1 MITGITISRAFEN
14 QQTIHIALNHKLSRA
29 KRLYISLFGL
39 FLNLLIINDLVRI
52 FISSNGSSV
61 ALVQYVTYSFILL
74 FSLIYLV
81 FSKDQRKSRVPIVL
95 FLLVLG
101 LITVLS
107 IFRLN
112 ALQFFVE
119 NYFTVLFS
127 RCLPAFLLFMF
138 IDDESAEGLINNLT
152 KYRFLWLAY
161 SALGVIFISRLSDLA
176 TSYAGNYGFNLL
188 LPFGIAF
195 YLFLRKCRELHIT
208 EKIKKKKR
216 RLIKFDIWKWLIY
229 SVFFLVF
236 IAMKGSRSAF
246 LCAFAFIPI
255 AFFFSGL
262 VSKKGRQLLFLL
274 LLVVGILGIVFFKQ
288 IVELLVKMFP
298 NSRTILLLVDG
309 FSADSGRFAIWKYFI
324 DDLNTKPFIFR
335 GLFADR
341 YSYSAYIKRP
351 LDPTNYPHDFFVEVL
366 YQFGYVFGG
375 ILLLL
380 LLVLVIRTAIVL
392 NNKRFQNCSLS
403 FLFWFFFVAS
413 IIRLTI
419 TSSYVTT
426 FEFYAFLAIAFKIN
440 VLSKQKTSTLVIKL

>member
-14 QQTIHIALNHKLSRA
+14 QQKIHIILNHKLSRA
-29 KRLYISLFGL
+29 KKIYVALFGL
-39 FLNLLIINDLVRI
+39 FLNLLLINDLVRI
-52 FISSNGSSV
+52 FISSNGASIV
-61 ALVQYVTYSFILL
+61 LVQYVTYGFILV
-74 FSLIYLV
+74 FSLFYLI

-107 IFRLN
+107 IIRLN
-112 ALQFFVE
+112 ALDFFVE

-138 IDDESAEGLINNLT
+138 IDNESAEGLINNLT
-152 KYRFLWLAY
+152 KYRFLWVAY
-161 SALGVIFISRLSDLA
+161 AILGVVYVSRISESA
-176 TSYAGNYGFNLL
+176 NAYAANFGFNLL
-188 LPFGIAF
+188 LPFGISF

-208 EKIKKKKR
+208 EKAKRKKR
-216 RLIKFDIWKWLIY
+216 RSIRFDILKWLIY
-229 SVFFLVF
+229 SIFFLIF

-246 LCAFAFIPI
+246 LCGCAFIPI

-262 VSKKGRQLLFLL
+262 VSKKGREILFLIL
-274 LLVVGILGIVFFKQ
+274 LIAGILGIVFFKQ
-288 IVELLVKMFP
+288 IVELLVNIFP

-309 FSADSGRFAIWKYFI
+309 FSADSGRFKIWQFFI
-324 DDLNTKPFIFR
+324 DDLNTKPFVFR

-351 LDPTNYPHDFFVEVL
+351 LDPTNYPHDFFIEVL
-366 YQFGYVFGG
+366 YQFGYIFGG

-380 LLVLVIRTAIVL
+380 LLILIIGTAIIL

-403 FLFWFFFVAS
+403 FLFWFFLVAS
-413 IIRLTI
+413 VVRLTI

-440 VLSKQKTSTLVIKL
+440 VLSKQKTSTLVIKI